1 MASSGEDSQ
10 ADTSVKN
17 YDGGFGRTMSVQA
30 MEALYELREKNQLCD
45 AIIVLE
51 DGTSYPVHRAILCA
65 CSTYFK

>member
-1 MASSGEDSQ
+1 MASGGEDSQ
-10 ADTSVKN
+10 PDTSTKS
-17 YDGGFGRTMSVQA
+17 YDGGFGRTMSIQA

-45 AIIVLE
+45 ATIVLE